1 MGIGVVYCS
10 VKIQELIHLHAL
22 LLETRECFERE
33 GNVPYGPFN
42 PDDAQ
47 PIRPSHIHR
56 QKDAHM
62 NAIDLL
68 LDGFEQAVQTHP
80 PPDNALPF

>member
-1 MGIGVVYCS
+1 M
-10 VKIQELIHLHAL
+10 
-22 LLETRECFERE
+22 ETRDIYATTVDEDVQ
-33 GNVPYGPFN
+33 GNVTYGPFN
-42 PDDAQ
+42 PYGAQ

-62 NAIDLL
+62 NPIDLL

-80 PPDNALPF
+80 PPDNVLPF